1 MLSEGIKVLPAQKTI
16 TGVSMIAVDKLKTLQ
31 SERDSAYHV
40 LKFNVEQMDQ
50 NSVEYF
56 IELQQMYAEYLL
68 ANDNLEVL
76 KNTHD
81 LMGVHDYVPKTVGS
95 SISDHMSM
103 RYGQDIITSIVKSNV
118 DSMSTLYS
126 KAVDRLKYVSPSTEV
141 IDMDCT
147 GPKELT
153 NYTVV
158 VEGTVTRRIY
168 VLARDQKDADNLAL
182 DEFNSLLGPDN
193 ACVVGYG
200 E

>member
-1 MLSEGIKVLPAQKTI
+1 MSDLQ
-16 TGVSMIAVDKLKTLQ
+16 TLQ
-31 SERDSAYHV
+31 NERDGAYNI
-40 LKFNVEQMDQ
+40 LKFNVEELNQTD
-50 NSVEYF
+50 VEHF
-56 IELQQMYAEYLL
+56 IELQEMYANYL
-68 ANDNLEVL
+68 AADNCL
-76 KNTHD
+76 KSIKAAQE
-81 LMGVHDYVPKTVGS
+81 LVAVKESVPNTVGS

-118 DSMSTLYS
+118 DSMSTMYS